1 MQIVFCFLSGLN
13 DRITR
18 LCYVLSYWPCVIINC
33 GFVHFVDFEDLF
45 DDDDI
50 QWGVSS
56 SAFGQASPRVGV
68 VGLFKGHFQVV
79 PENLWELLEFRRWLA
94 KKEKKV
100 LTIWRRPVKLWM
112 WPAFVLNFS

>member
-1 MQIVFCFLSGLN
+1 MSSVIDLV
-13 DRITR
+13 
-18 LCYVLSYWPCVIINC
+18 WPSIC

-56 SAFGQASPRVGV
+56 GASGRASPRGGV
-68 VGLFKGHFQVV
+68 VGLLKGQFQVV